1 MTYKNQLIN
10 GLKQGFLFYAFSI
23 ILIAIQF
30 GFYIVGSPVLDYMD
44 FEGWVFFAA
53 SCVSH
58 ASQFALLPYLLGFL
72 VLLCR
77 FPKTARVVQIVGVV
91 LLCVLNY
98 LNSQVYAIYHFHING
113 FVLSMVFGE
122 GAGEIFNF
130 DALLYL
136 KEAGLFAIV
145 AAIVVGVWYLSHRVW
160 LLRKKAYVWLVA
172 GIFVGCTLYAHLWHI
187 YAAFYQHQSVGNL
200 ATHLGKAIFAAG
212 HDVVQVFSRT
222 MQSATSLASEVG
234 AQPVS
239 DISDVRSDADLYVV
253 SVKDS
258 AIVELIPVLCKGKET
273 KVFLH
278 TAGSIPM
285 DVFQGMALHYGVLY
299 PMQTFSKQR
308 EVDFSQ
314 IPCFI
319 EANDEYALQQIGDVA
334 HQVSS
339 RVYHLASEDR
349 KYLHLSAVFACN
361 FVNHCYALSRE
372 ILEEHGI
379 PFDVMLPLIDETA
392 AKVHE
397 LDPKEAQTGP
407 AVRYDENV
415 LRAQGA
421 LLKSNPQMKDIYDR
435 MSMSIHKLSVK
446 E

>member
-1 MTYKNQLIN
+1 MALGKNKIE
-10 GLKQGFLFYAFSI
+10 KEKDMKV
-23 ILIAIQF
+23 ILI
-30 GFYIVGSPVLDYMD
+30 
-44 FEGWVFFAA
+44 
-53 SCVSH
+53 
-58 ASQFALLPYLLGFL
+58 
-72 VLLCR
+72 
-77 FPKTARVVQIVGVV
+77 
-91 LLCVLNY
+91 
-98 LNSQVYAIYHFHING
+98 
-113 FVLSMVFGE
+113 
-122 GAGEIFNF
+122 GA
-130 DALLYL
+130 
-136 KEAGLFAIV
+136 
-145 AAIVVGVWYLSHRVW
+145 
-160 LLRKKAYVWLVA
+160 
-172 GIFVGCTLYAHLWHI
+172 
-187 YAAFYQHQSVGNL
+187 GNL

-222 MQSATSLASEVG
+222 MQSATALASEVG

-361 FVNHCYALSRE
+361 FVNHCYAISAEL
-372 ILEEHGI
+372 LEKHGI

-392 AKVHE
+392 AKVHQMA
-397 LDPKEAQTGP
+397 PKDAQTGP

-415 LRAQGA
+415 IRAQSQ
-421 LLKSNPQMKDIYDR
+421 LLKNNPLVKDIYDR
-435 MSMSIHKLSVK
+435 MSMNIHRLS
-446 E
+446 EERN